1 MTLSQ
6 RDMTFRSLSNM
17 TLTVTKGARPVW
29 LEKATILSRLTCCR
43 YNSVCTTQAVSVS
56 ADILYMQV
64 VQDVNGR
71 FVASVA
77 MQLRK
82 RAANLCCQE
91 LKEYKVC
98 TQMLKTE
105 ANLLVEMLL

>member
-1 MTLSQ
+1 
-6 RDMTFRSLSNM
+6 
-17 TLTVTKGARPVW
+17 
-29 LEKATILSRLTCCR
+29 
-43 YNSVCTTQAVSVS
+43 
-56 ADILYMQV
+56 MQV

-98 TQMLKTE
+98 TQLLKLKHTC
-105 ANLLVEMLL
+105 LC